1 MKITERR
8 ESQATKSVLLDAFRS
23 GQYDVLH
30 YAGHAGF
37 DRAQPSR
44 SGILCH
50 GGAVLSGADLAS
62 LGKLPS
68 LIFFNACE
76 SGRVRKAGP
85 LGKRIDENVGLAEA
99 FLRGGAANYI
109 GTYWPVGDDSAKSF
123 AETFY
128 TEVMGG
134 STLGAALLAGRKELQ
149 RQRFADWA
157 DYVLYGSS
165 DFALKERPA
174 ERKSTATA

>member
-1 MKITERR
+1 MKEGARVRELFAAHPSVKITERR
-8 ESQATKSVLLDAFRS
+8 ESQATKSVLLDDFRS

-68 LIFFNACE
+68 LILFFNACE

-85 LGKRIDENVGLAEA
+85 APKPKPLGKRIDENVGLAGA
-99 FLRGGAANYI
+99 PPAAARPTTSARIGRSAMTPRSPLR
-109 GTYWPVGDDSAKSF
+109 
-123 AETFY
+123 
-128 TEVMGG
+128 
-134 STLGAALLAGRKELQ
+134 R
-149 RQRFADWA
+149 RFTP
-157 DYVLYGSS
+157 
-165 DFALKERPA
+165 K
-174 ERKSTATA
+174 